1 MELLFIGDIVGKPG
15 RDCIKAVLPDLIDTY
30 DIDFVIA
37 NGENVTHGKGLS
49 KEHMVELLE
58 NGVDVITLGNHAF
71 AKKDIVNYIDDYDEV
86 IRPYNLHSVFPG
98 KGTNVY
104 EIYDKKIRVTNLLGR
119 VYMGNNVENPFDSLK
134 HIVEKE
140 EKCDIHIVD
149 FHAEATGEKLSLAW
163 AFDGLVTAILGTH
176 THVPTNDAR
185 LLSNGTAYQS
195 DVGMCGPYNGI
206 LGSKRE
212 GVINRTWTGYPSV
225 FEVQIEKEVI
235 FCATLIS
242 IDNHTNKVTKIQPI
256 QQILEL

>member
-1 MELLFIGDIVGKPG
+1 M
-15 RDCIKAVLPDLIDTY
+15 
-30 DIDFVIA
+30 
-37 NGENVTHGKGLS
+37 
-49 KEHMVELLE
+49 
-58 NGVDVITLGNHAF
+58 
-71 AKKDIVNYIDDYDEV
+71 
-86 IRPYNLHSVFPG
+86 
-98 KGTNVY
+98 
-104 EIYDKKIRVTNLLGR
+104 
-119 VYMGNNVENPFDSLK
+119 
-134 HIVEKE
+134 
-140 EKCDIHIVD
+140 
-149 FHAEATGEKLSLAW
+149 
-163 AFDGLVTAILGTH
+163 GTH

-212 GVINRTWTGYPSV
+212 GVINRTCTGYPSV